1 MLHKF
6 VPALTLVS
14 ISLSSVAALA
24 AGTCDPAKLAA
35 SVDVYANEPFGA
47 RSWRVLRGLGDPN
60 IDATSVDY
68 NNWQAI
74 DSWKKLVSEIA
85 PDLAGV
91 QDPGYECRMA
101 YPMQVLNDRVQTF
114 GKTSPYVKQWLM
126 AQAPVMAACSG
137 GPKVNFDLPPALGD
151 QKADVNAIQTFD
163 RDYQTAS
170 IAFYTDKVKAL
181 ELFKAI
187 AATASPH
194 KAYARYNVAN
204 LLANS
209 KDVNGARAEAKAIL
223 ADTGLASVHGITQE
237 LVGYI
242 ANIEDTPA
250 GWSDLLDNTL
260 DVLSKPVATINASE
274 KLKADYGRAL
284 NDVSYAGLTAK
295 ESDWW
300 VIGELPENPTLSKA
314 VVDTAHKS
322 AFATWM
328 LAGQSVKANYNRVSW
343 AMNGDKWNGWATSY
357 IDRAEALVAQPDG
370 LSKAVLDALKA
381 KPDDATRK
389 MLWARANLAMAGA
402 AHSCGDAPETA
413 AAGELLLQAV
423 RLSAL
428 AGKFDEAYEGLLAS
442 PIKGSHAYSTGAVL
456 KLARYLLATGNAEE
470 GRRLRDKLLTPEF
483 FTNLASGQEDPE
495 LTPFS
500 EFLGWVAEDQDH
512 WLAALEHTVPVN
524 RLANRLFNLLPVKTL
539 REISGNALF
548 TEAQK
553 ALLQRAAWTRDY
565 AQNRKLNPE
574 ATAAMLAANP
584 HIGTDLDATR
594 KAFPKLRADRQW
606 LLTILRNPR
615 FGILVNSPDY
625 TDPIE
630 NQGYADTVLHNPDHN
645 DKNWWCPLEPS
656 RQLHTIRSD
665 FDQQSQGDADL
676 SYNKAPLEPAYDQ
689 TLADKILTAREKLLA
704 KHPMVKTLNRAEIAS
719 LEAIASAPA
728 KLTKAAIAWGK
739 SSKGDDGAPEALA
752 LAVQSTYFGCNW
764 HGSHKAYSKPAQ
776 ELLTTKFKGT
786 EWATQTP
793 YWFDCMWE
801 TYDDSFK
808 KVKNCKPHEWTKDT
822 LPK

>member
-24 AGTCDPAKLAA
+24 AGTCDPVKLSS
-35 SVDVYANEPFGA
+35 SVDTYANEPFSA
-47 RSWRVLRGLGDPN
+47 RTWRVLRGLGDPK

-74 DSWKKLVSEIA
+74 DSWKKLVTEIA
-85 PDLAGV
+85 PDVQGV

-101 YPMQVLNDRVQTF
+101 YPMQVLNDRVNTF

-137 GPKVNFDLPPALGD
+137 VENGNLVLPPALND
-151 QKADVNAIQTFD
+151 QKADVTAIQSFD

-170 IAFYTDKVKAL
+170 IAFYKDKTKAA

-187 AATASPH
+187 AASASPH

-204 LLANS
+204 LLANN

-223 ADTGLASVHGITQE
+223 ADASLAPIHGITQE

-260 DVLSKPVATINASE
+260 DVLAKPAAEINASE

-284 NDVSYAGLTAK
+284 NDVSYTGLAAK

-300 VIGELPENPTLSKA
+300 LTGVLPENPTLSKA

-328 LAGQSVKANYNRVSW
+328 LAGQSVKANYDRVSW

-357 IDRAEALVAQPDG
+357 IDRAEALVAQPEG

-381 KPDDATRK
+381 KPDDATRM
-389 MLWARANLAMAGA
+389 MLWAKANLAMAGA
-402 AHSCGDAPETA
+402 AHSCGEAPETA
-413 AAGELLLQAV
+413 AAGELLMQAV

-500 EFLGWVAEDQDH
+500 DFLGWVAEDQTQ
-512 WLAALEHTVPVN
+512 WLAALNQTPPVN
-524 RLANRLFNLLPVKTL
+524 RLTNRLLNLLPVKTL
-539 REISGNALF
+539 RDISGNAVF

-553 ALLQRAAWTRDY
+553 ALLQR
-565 AQNRKLNPE
+565 
-574 ATAAMLAANP
+574 
-584 HIGTDLDATR
+584 LD
-594 KAFPKLRADRQW
+594 Q
-606 LLTILRNPR
+606 
-615 FGILVNSPDY
+615 
-625 TDPIE
+625 
-630 NQGYADTVLHNPDHN
+630 
-645 DKNWWCPLEPS
+645 
-656 RQLHTIRSD
+656 
-665 FDQQSQGDADL
+665 
-676 SYNKAPLEPAYDQ
+676 
-689 TLADKILTAREKLLA
+689 
-704 KHPMVKTLNRAEIAS
+704 
-719 LEAIASAPA
+719 
-728 KLTKAAIAWGK
+728 
-739 SSKGDDGAPEALA
+739 
-752 LAVQSTYFGCNW
+752 
-764 HGSHKAYSKPAQ
+764 
-776 ELLTTKFKGT
+776 
-786 EWATQTP
+786 
-793 YWFDCMWE
+793 
-801 TYDDSFK
+801 
-808 KVKNCKPHEWTKDT
+808 
-822 LPK
+822 